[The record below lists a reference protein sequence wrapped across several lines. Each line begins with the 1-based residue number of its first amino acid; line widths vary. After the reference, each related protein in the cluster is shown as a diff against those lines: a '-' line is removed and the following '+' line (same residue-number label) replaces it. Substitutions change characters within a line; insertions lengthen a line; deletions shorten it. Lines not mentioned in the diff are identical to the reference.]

1 MSRRSAVQWLLPPTA
16 SHRRLLFK
24 IDKQIGDLLAISC
37 NKWEGLGCRTYAT
50 SDAKL
55 DHKVALCSCLSTF
68 NDRSQW
74 VSVLSLYLC
83 ILIMHNLVAEAS
95 ALIIESQ
102 QCARVRP
109 PDKFRLFQ
117 VLSNSELLK
126 SAKRVF
132 SVRMNLKQQ
141 KIVFINFFNSL
152 NAATQA
158 ESS

>member
-1 MSRRSAVQWLLPPTA
+1 
-16 SHRRLLFK
+16 
-24 IDKQIGDLLAISC
+24 
-37 NKWEGLGCRTYAT
+37 
-50 SDAKL
+50 
-55 DHKVALCSCLSTF
+55 
-68 NDRSQW
+68 
-74 VSVLSLYLC
+74 
-83 ILIMHNLVAEAS
+83 MHNLVAEAS

-102 QCARVRP
+102 QCAHVRP
-109 PDKFRLFQ
+109 PDKFRQFQ

-141 KIVFINFFNSL
+141 KMVLINFFNSL